1 MKKSI
6 TLKFLSDL
14 WNQKCGGTIE
24 KYLSAR
30 NKTTEYGVT
39 YSGGESKVYDYRAE
53 NLYQL
58 AQKLKIDDTLD
69 KYLSKDCIYN
79 EYKTKHNLHEKPVE
93 MTEEEIFDLFGF

>member
-6 TLKFLSDL
+6 TLQFLSHL
-14 WNQKCGGTIE
+14 WNEKTGGTIN

-39 YSGGESKVYDYRAE
+39 YVLNGKVYDYRAE

-58 AQKLKIDDTLD
+58 AQKLKIDNILD
-69 KYLSKDCIYN
+69 QYLDKDCIYN
-79 EYKTKHNLHEKPVE
+79 EYKTKHNLHEKPIE
-93 MTEEEIFDLFGF
+93 MSDEDIFELFAF